1 MKYEIISSINNVN
14 QVSQTWLETTIYY
27 STIELILSF
36 LFVHKSRLGF
46 MQILKFR

>member
-14 QVSQTWLETTIYY
+14 QVSQTWFETIIYY

-36 LFVHKSRLGF
+36 LFVHKSRL
-46 MQILKFR
+46 

>member
-14 QVSQTWLETTIYY
+14 QVAWNKIYY

-36 LFVHKSRLGF
+36 LFVHKSRL
-46 MQILKFR
+46 QILKFR